1 MAAFTQKILESNQKR
16 ESLFGVTDAY
26 RVVNG
31 ASDGF
36 PGVTLDRFGNR
47 FQVQFFGVDML
58 RDRARLVD
66 SIAEAF
72 PAECIVV
79 KERLSSSGKSLENAP
94 MEVAFGSRES
104 AVGTVFEGDAKFH
117 VDLLDTVNPGL
128 FLDMRHVRLE
138 VEERF
143 REMSGTSFA
152 SACPLPSPSP
162 VQHSSAQSAPVQPA
176 SAQPASVQ
184 SASAPSLETQSSG
197 PRFLNLFSYTCSF
210 SVHARLGGAA
220 VATNADISGKILD
233 KGRENYALNG
243 LDLRPGEFF
252 RGNALEYVR
261 WALKKGLRF
270 DGIVLDP
277 PSFARF
283 KGFNFN
289 VREHLFPLVAEC
301 AGILNPGGFFMV
313 SSNYSEF
320 NLQHFSA
327 DVRRAVASVHPS
339 AKTEWMRGQDIDF
352 NGSGSTKDSCL
363 VATLVKV

>member
-1 MAAFTQKILESNQKR
+1 MMKNLLRTAFEKR
-16 ESLFGVTDAY
+16 SSLFEVTDAF
-26 RVVNG
+26 RIVNG
-31 ASDGF
+31 AADGF
-36 PGVTLDRFGNR
+36 PGVTLDKFGDR
-47 FQVQFFGVDML
+47 FQVQFFGPEML
-58 RDRARLVD
+58 SRRRELVD
-66 SIAEAF
+66 AVSRLF
-72 PAECIVV
+72 NPVCVVV
-79 KERLSSSGKSLENAP
+79 KERLSRSGKSLENAP
-94 MEVAFGSRES
+94 MEIALGTRED
-104 AVGTVFEGDAKFH
+104 AVGIVREGRARFH

-143 REMSGTSFA
+143 RALSGA
-152 SACPLPSPSP
+152 
-162 VQHSSAQSAPVQPA
+162 AQSG
-176 SAQPASVQ
+176 
-184 SASAPSLETQSSG
+184 EG

-261 WALKKGLRF
+261 WACKKGLRF

-289 VREHLFPLVAEC
+289 VREHLMPLVSEC
-301 AGILNPGGFFMV
+301 AQILNPHGFFMV

-320 NLQHFSA
+320 VLDAFSR
-327 DVRRAVASVHPS
+327 DVLDAVKSVHKN
-339 AKTEWMRGQDIDF
+339 ARTAWKRGQDIDF
-352 NGSGSTKDSCL
+352 AGSGSTKDSCL
-363 VATLVKV
+363 VATLVEVGSRL

>member
-1 MAAFTQKILESNQKR
+1 MRHLLEKAFEKR
-16 ESLFGVTDAY
+16 SSLFDVTDAY

-31 ASDGF
+31 AADGF
-36 PGVTLDRFGNR
+36 PGLTLDRFGDR
-47 FQVQFFGVDML
+47 YQIQYFGPEML
-58 RDRARLVD
+58 PRRRELVD
-66 SIAEAF
+66 AVVETF
-72 PAECIVV
+72 NPVCVVV
-79 KERLSSSGKSLENAP
+79 KERLSRSGKSLENAP
-94 MEVAFGSRES
+94 MEVAFGKRD
-104 AVGTVFEGDAKFH
+104 AAAGTVREGNAKFH

-143 REMSGTSFA
+143 RAMPNNA
-152 SACPLPSPSP
+152 
-162 VQHSSAQSAPVQPA
+162 
-176 SAQPASVQ
+176 
-184 SASAPSLETQSSG
+184 
-197 PRFLNLFSYTCSF
+197 RFLNLFSYTCSF

-261 WALKKGLRF
+261 WAIKKGLKF

-283 KGFNFN
+283 KGLNFN
-289 VREHLFPLVAEC
+289 VREHLMPLVAEC
-301 AGILNPGGFFMV
+301 AQILNPHGFIMV

-320 NLQHFSA
+320 ALDSFA
-327 DVRRAVASVHPS
+327 RDVLDAVRSVHKE
-339 AKTEWMRGQDIDF
+339 ARTAWKRGQDIDF
-352 NGSGSTKDSCL
+352 AGSGATKDSCL
-363 VATLVKV
+363 VATLVEV

>member
-1 MAAFTQKILESNQKR
+1 MMKNLLRTAFEKR
-16 ESLFGVTDAY
+16 SSLFEVTDAY
-26 RVVNG
+26 RIVNG
-31 ASDGF
+31 AVDGF
-36 PGVTLDRFGNR
+36 PGLTLDRFGDR
-47 FQVQFFGVDML
+47 FQVQFFGPEML
-58 RDRARLVD
+58 SRRREIVEAIV
-66 SIAEAF
+66 EAF
-72 PAECIVV
+72 NPVCVVV
-79 KERLSSSGKSLENAP
+79 KERLSRSGKSLENAP
-94 MEVAFGSRES
+94 MEVAFGSRED
-104 AVGTVFEGDAKFH
+104 AVGVVREGRARFH

-138 VEERF
+138 VEDRF
-143 REMSGTSFA
+143 RALSGA
-152 SACPLPSPSP
+152 
-162 VQHSSAQSAPVQPA
+162 AQSG
-176 SAQPASVQ
+176 
-184 SASAPSLETQSSG
+184 EG

-261 WALKKGLRF
+261 WACKKGLRF

-289 VREHLFPLVAEC
+289 VREHLMPLVAEC
-301 AGILNPGGFFMV
+301 AQILNPHGFFMV

-320 NLQHFSA
+320 ALDAFSR
-327 DVRRAVASVHPS
+327 DVLDAVKSVHKN
-339 AKTEWMRGQDIDF
+339 ARTAWKRGQDIDF
-352 NGSGSTKDSCL
+352 AGSGSTKDSCL
-363 VATLVKV
+363 VATLVEV

>member
-1 MAAFTQKILESNQKR
+1 MRHLLEIANEKR
-16 ESLFGVTDAY
+16 ASLFEVTDAY
-26 RVVNG
+26 RIVNG
-31 ASDGF
+31 AADGF
-36 PGVTLDRFGNR
+36 PGLTLDRFGDR
-47 FQVQFFGVDML
+47 YQVQFFGPEMLPRRREFVDAVAAM
-58 RDRARLVD
+58 
-66 SIAEAF
+66 F
-72 PAECIVV
+72 NPACIVV
-79 KERLSSSGKSLENAP
+79 KERLSRSGKSLENAP
-94 MEVAFGSRES
+94 MEVAFGTRDA
-104 AVGTVFEGDAKFH
+104 AVGTVREGNARFH

-143 REMSGTSFA
+143 RAMTGTVPA
-152 SACPLPSPSP
+152 SDKQPA
-162 VQHSSAQSAPVQPA
+162 QSSA
-176 SAQPASVQ
+176 
-184 SASAPSLETQSSG
+184 EING

-261 WALKKGLRF
+261 WAAKKGLKF

-289 VREHLFPLVAEC
+289 VREHLMPLVSEC
-301 AGILNPGGFFMV
+301 AVLLNAGAFIMV

-320 NLQHFSA
+320 ALDTFA
-327 DVRRAVASVHPS
+327 RDVLAAVRSVHKE
-339 AKTEWMRGQDIDF
+339 ARTAWKRGQDIDF
-352 NGSGSTKDSCL
+352 AGSGATKDSCL
-363 VATLVKV
+363 VATLVEL

>member
-1 MAAFTQKILESNQKR
+1 MKNLLRTAFEKR
-16 ESLFGVTDAY
+16 SSLFKVTDAY
-26 RVVNG
+26 RIVNG
-31 ASDGF
+31 AADGF
-36 PGVTLDRFGNR
+36 PGLTLDRFGDR
-47 FQVQFFGVDML
+47 YQVQFFGPEML
-58 RDRARLVD
+58 PRRNELV
-66 SIAEAF
+66 EAVVETF
-72 PAECIVV
+72 SPACVVV
-79 KERLSSSGKSLENAP
+79 KERLSRSGKSLENAP
-94 MEVAFGSRES
+94 MEVAFGTRES
-104 AVGTVFEGDAKFH
+104 AVGTVREGNARFH

-143 REMSGTSFA
+143 RAMTGEGSKKIPACAGMTSG
-152 SACPLPSPSP
+152 
-162 VQHSSAQSAPVQPA
+162 
-176 SAQPASVQ
+176 
-184 SASAPSLETQSSG
+184 G

-261 WALKKGLRF
+261 WAIKKGLKF

-283 KGFNFN
+283 KGINFN
-289 VREHLFPLVAEC
+289 VREHLMPLVAEC
-301 AGILNPGGFFMV
+301 AQILNQRGFFMV

-320 NLQHFSA
+320 ALDSFA
-327 DVRRAVASVHPS
+327 RDVLAAVRSVHKE
-339 AKTEWMRGQDIDF
+339 ARTAWKRGQDIDF
-352 NGSGSTKDSCL
+352 AGSGATKDSCL
-363 VATLVKV
+363 VATLVEV

>member
-1 MAAFTQKILESNQKR
+1 MMKNLLRIAFEKR
-16 ESLFGVTDAY
+16 SSLFEVTDAY
-26 RVVNG
+26 RIVNG
-31 ASDGF
+31 AADGF
-36 PGVTLDRFGNR
+36 PGLTLDRFGDR
-47 FQVQFFGVDML
+47 FQVQFFGPEML
-58 RDRARLVD
+58 SRRREIVEAIV
-66 SIAEAF
+66 EAF
-72 PAECIVV
+72 NPVCVVV
-79 KERLSSSGKSLENAP
+79 KERLSRSGKSLENAP
-94 MEVAFGSRES
+94 MEIAFGSRED
-104 AVGTVFEGDAKFH
+104 AVGVVREGRARFH

-138 VEERF
+138 VEDRF
-143 REMSGTSFA
+143 RALSGA
-152 SACPLPSPSP
+152 
-162 VQHSSAQSAPVQPA
+162 AQSG
-176 SAQPASVQ
+176 
-184 SASAPSLETQSSG
+184 EG

-261 WALKKGLRF
+261 WACKKGLRF

-289 VREHLFPLVAEC
+289 VREHLMPLVAEC
-301 AGILNPGGFFMV
+301 AQILNPHGFFMV

-320 NLQHFSA
+320 ALDAFSR
-327 DVRRAVASVHPS
+327 DVLDAVKSVHKN
-339 AKTEWMRGQDIDF
+339 ARTAWKRGQDIDF
-352 NGSGSTKDSCL
+352 AGSGSTKDSCL
-363 VATLVKV
+363 VATLVEV

>member
-1 MAAFTQKILESNQKR
+1 MLSLLQSAFEKR
-16 ESLFGVTDAY
+16 SPLFDVTDAF
-26 RVVNG
+26 RIVNG
-31 ASDGF
+31 AADGF
-36 PGVTLDRFGNR
+36 PGVTLDKFGDR
-47 FQVQFFGVDML
+47 FQVQFFGPEML
-58 RDRARLVD
+58 SRRREIVKAVVG
-66 SIAEAF
+66 AF
-72 PAECIVV
+72 NPVCVVV
-79 KERLSSSGKSLENAP
+79 KERLSRSGKSLENAP
-94 MEVAFGSRES
+94 MEVAFGSRED
-104 AVGTVFEGDAKFH
+104 AVGVVREGRARFH

-143 REMSGTSFA
+143 RAMGGAVPAGETSKEIPAFA
-152 SACPLPSPSP
+152 GMTNEKAGMTN
-162 VQHSSAQSAPVQPA
+162 
-176 SAQPASVQ
+176 
-184 SASAPSLETQSSG
+184 EG

-220 VATNADISGKILD
+220 IATNADISGKILD

-261 WALKKGLRF
+261 WAQKKGLCF

-289 VREHLFPLVAEC
+289 VREHLMPLVADC
-301 AGILNPGGFFMV
+301 ASVLNPHGFIMV

-320 NLQHFSA
+320 SLDAFSH
-327 DVRRAVASVHPS
+327 DVLSAVGSVHGN
-339 AKTEWMRGQDIDF
+339 ARTAWKRGQDVDF
-352 NGSGSTKDSCL
+352 AGSGSTKDSCL
-363 VATLVKV
+363 VATLVEV

>member
-1 MAAFTQKILESNQKR
+1 MRHLLEIANGKR
-16 ESLFGVTDAY
+16 ASLFEVTDAY
-26 RVVNG
+26 RIVNG
-31 ASDGF
+31 AADGF
-36 PGVTLDRFGNR
+36 PGLTLDRFGDR
-47 FQVQFFGVDML
+47 YQVQFFGPEMLPRRREFVD
-58 RDRARLVD
+58 AV
-66 SIAEAF
+66 AETF
-72 PAECIVV
+72 SPACVVV
-79 KERLSSSGKSLENAP
+79 KERLSRSGKSLENAP
-94 MEVAFGSRES
+94 MEVAFGTRNA
-104 AVGTVFEGDAKFH
+104 AVGTVREGSARFY

-138 VEERF
+138 VEDRF
-143 REMSGTSFA
+143 RAMTGA
-152 SACPLPSPSP
+152 VPACNKQP
-162 VQHSSAQSAPVQPA
+162 AQSNASDKPA
-176 SAQPASVQ
+176 SD
-184 SASAPSLETQSSG
+184 TGING

-261 WALKKGLRF
+261 WAIKKGLKF

-283 KGFNFN
+283 KGLNFN
-289 VREHLFPLVAEC
+289 VREHLMPLVAEC
-301 AGILNPGGFFMV
+301 AQALNQNGFIMV

-320 NLQHFSA
+320 ALDSFA
-327 DVRRAVASVHPS
+327 RDVLAAVKSVYKE
-339 AKTEWMRGQDIDF
+339 ARTAWKRGQDIDF
-352 NGSGSTKDSCL
+352 AGSGATKDSCL

>member
-1 MAAFTQKILESNQKR
+1 MMKNLLRTAFEKR
-16 ESLFGVTDAY
+16 ASLFEVTDAY
-26 RVVNG
+26 RIVNG
-31 ASDGF
+31 AADGF
-36 PGVTLDRFGNR
+36 PGLTLDRFGDR
-47 FQVQFFGVDML
+47 LQVQFFGPEMLPRRREFVDAVAAM
-58 RDRARLVD
+58 
-66 SIAEAF
+66 F
-72 PAECIVV
+72 NPACIVV
-79 KERLSSSGKSLENAP
+79 KERLSRSGKSLENAP
-94 MEVAFGSRES
+94 MEVAFGTRDA
-104 AVGTVFEGDAKFH
+104 AVGTVREGNARFH

-138 VEERF
+138 VEDRF
-143 REMSGTSFA
+143 RAMTGEGSKKIPACAGMTSG
-152 SACPLPSPSP
+152 
-162 VQHSSAQSAPVQPA
+162 
-176 SAQPASVQ
+176 
-184 SASAPSLETQSSG
+184 G

-261 WALKKGLRF
+261 WAAKKGLKF

-289 VREHLFPLVAEC
+289 VREHLMPLVSEC
-301 AGILNPGGFFMV
+301 AALLNAGAFIMV

-320 NLQHFSA
+320 ALDTFA
-327 DVRRAVASVHPS
+327 RDVLAAVRSVHEK
-339 AKTEWMRGQDIDF
+339 ARTAWKRGQDIDF
-352 NGSGSTKDSCL
+352 AGSGATKDSCL
-363 VATLVKV
+363 VATLVEV